1 MVGGV
6 IDFLVVCCVVLCCV
20 VLCCVVLFCVNKQ
33 GGRVGGEGS
42 IRWGRSGV
50 MSTDRLTKLIGSINQ
65 SMNQSTTTTAQ
76 ISKQGLNLSRS

>member
-1 MVGGV
+1 MLGCVCCLCLFVFGGGTFIPRLAGVCLVGGV

-20 VLCCVVLFCVNKQ
+20 NKQ
-33 GGRVGGEGS
+33 GGRGGGEGS

-65 SMNQSTTTTAQ
+65 
-76 ISKQGLNLSRS
+76 